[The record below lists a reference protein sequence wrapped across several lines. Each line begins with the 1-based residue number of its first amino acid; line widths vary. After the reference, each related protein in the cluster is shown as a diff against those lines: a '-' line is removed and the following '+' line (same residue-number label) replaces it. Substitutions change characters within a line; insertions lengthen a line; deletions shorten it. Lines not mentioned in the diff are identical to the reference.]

1 MFYFKKIEFKDNM
14 QRSERY
20 KSYGEKRLF
29 LFYGGLNFLIT
40 NVILQ
45 INLLIMPIIFATII
59 SQLINLIL
67 GYYFYGKKVFKLNYL
82 SNLVFKK
89 YSLLAFSLWILNF
102 SLIKSLNYLGINKNL
117 SAFYV
122 IPLLVLIS
130 YLVQKVYVFKKK

>member
-1 MFYFKKIEFKDNM
+1 M

-82 SNLVFKK
+82 NNLVFKK

>member
-1 MFYFKKIEFKDNM
+1 M

-59 SQLINLIL
+59 GQLINFIL

-89 YSLLAFSLWILNF
+89 YSLLAFALWILNF

-130 YLVQKVYVFKKK
+130 YFVQKVYVFKKK